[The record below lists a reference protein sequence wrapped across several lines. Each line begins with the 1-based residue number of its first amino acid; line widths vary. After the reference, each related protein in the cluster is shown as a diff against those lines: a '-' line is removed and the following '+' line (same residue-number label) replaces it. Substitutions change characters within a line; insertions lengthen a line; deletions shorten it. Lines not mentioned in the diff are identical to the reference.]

1 MFLSSEEA
9 AVAAVAKSLMK
20 VDLVVVPEDLELLHQ
35 FQYQLLL
42 VHIQSPLVAVVAVD
56 SIHKLEEIVVVILY
70 LLLQVHL
77 TQLDLKVAVEESP
90 TLVPDKTV
98 VLVVED
104 RTPLPPQVVQE
115 TE

>member
-20 VDLVVVPEDLELLHQ
+20 VDLVVVPEDLELLQQ
-35 FQYQLLL
+35 FQYQLPL
-42 VHIQSPLVAVVAVD
+42 VHIQSPLVAVAVVA
-56 SIHKLEEIVVVILY
+56 SIHKLEEMLVVILY

-77 TQLDLKVAVEESP
+77 TQLDLKAVVVVSP
-90 TLVPDKTV
+90 ILVPDTTV

-104 RTPLPPQVVQE
+104 RTVSLLTRVD
-115 TE
+115 